1 MKAIIID
8 DEKRA
13 RISLALLLQEYCP
26 EVTVVAECENLP
38 EGIFAIW
45 NRPSRTSER

>member
-13 RISLALLLQEYCP
+13 RVTLKLLLNEYCP
-26 EVTVVAECENLP
+26 DIEIVAECENLP
-38 EGIFAIW
+38 TGVK
-45 NRPSRTSER
+45 R